1 VKEKKETQKMGGKKK
16 IITVRSLRSFLDIC
30 PELLVAATGTFF
42 SGSLSFFI
50 YIDKIGLFFVLRLG
64 GIIVLR
70 NNFVNILDLR
80 KKQIENSLINLKIKL
95 ILKKYIN
102 IFKYIE
108 IRLIMMLLLFL
119 AFYNI

>member
-1 VKEKKETQKMGGKKK
+1 MKEKKETQKMGGKKK

-80 KKQIENSLINLKIKL
+80 KKQIENSLINLKIK
-95 ILKKYIN
+95 
-102 IFKYIE
+102 
-108 IRLIMMLLLFL
+108 
-119 AFYNI
+119 

>member
-1 VKEKKETQKMGGKKK
+1 MKEKKETQKMGGKKK